1 MNLNNREIVGIY
13 LLLEKNEEKVDKDMQ
28 KLKDRIERFLY
39 EHISIEEMENL
50 EEKYRHKIDVLS

>member
-1 MNLNNREIVGIY
+1 MNLTNREIVGIY

-50 EEKYRHKIDVLS
+50 EEKYRRKIDVLS